1 MERTRV
7 AVIELVR
14 DGQELRGDLVLYEC
28 RSSEDFKR
36 YLATYDHSRPDVL
49 RRIFIVEWSEGGPII
64 GDAQPDT
71 IRHVLEKELHV
82 PADLFSEHASHG
94 VGSLFEPQE
103 LDIINPFLISTSEP
117 ERRFSIGFFDLW
129 EYTGETEALM
139 TPCPETHRMLV
150 PGDAGLTLMC
160 RDTERQLQFHKWK
173 TRKGWLV
180 IAPRKCSY
188 WSRWVGEEEG
198 TDVVM
203 VFDPTVNAAVPKL
216 PVGTPKSSKP
226 IPLNPRQPFLGG
238 YQQVLAPQVS
248 VEAKLS
254 DLTRHILN
262 ANPMVVAERSVHP
275 AGTVDSPP
283 ATDIVEDNEIS
294 PAAFQVG
301 VQNGHAIEMT
311 KADKK
316 LKKKKGKQQEL
327 LVEPEEEEEEQEES
341 EEKRLKKIEN
351 LKQNILAGLERPVPP
366 RTSLFDDVRYYF
378 ARHANSQGSLLGQN
392 MVPHFPYV
400 RSSGA
405 ALFPLKVI
413 AGHYCLLHAFVSF
426 QTAAMRSTGWM
437 LKEDTTQQLEESKQV
452 EESWSRFRCT
462 EYLECLE
469 SLMDTLGIPLYGV
482 GSCAPVETTPLLRRS
497 GTGLTTATLGG
508 SSPAPRWRSAVTPDF
523 TYLHRQF
530 TMRRHDYDRITTSI
544 AALTGIVTGRSA
556 VMEAISAR
564 SLTSVALF
572 FAPLAW
578 ITALYSVPE
587 DLGPGGPLFWVY
599 WVTAVPFM
607 GVVWLAIKAWERRQD
622 RRKKGTGERRVV
634 IDDSIV

>member
-7 AVIELVR
+7 AIIELVR

-28 RSSEDFKR
+28 RSSEDLKR

-64 GDAQPDT
+64 GDAQPNT
-71 IRHVLEKELHV
+71 LRHVLETELQV
-82 PADLFSEHASHG
+82 PSDVFSEHASQG

-103 LDIINPFLISTSEP
+103 LDIINPYLISTCAP

-129 EYTGETEALM
+129 EYIGETEALQ
-139 TPCPETHRMLV
+139 TPCPETHRMFV

-160 RDTERQLQFHKWK
+160 GFTERQLQFHKWK
-173 TRKGWLV
+173 ARKGWLV

-203 VFDPTVNAAVPKL
+203 VFDPTVNTAVPKL

-226 IPLNPRQPFLGG
+226 ISLNPRQPFLGG
-238 YQQVLAPQVS
+238 YQQVLPREVS
-248 VEAKLS
+248 VQGRLS
-254 DLTRHILN
+254 DVTRNILN
-262 ANPMVVAERSVHP
+262 MTPAEVAGNSAHPPRPVNNPPETN
-275 AGTVDSPP
+275 TV
-283 ATDIVEDNEIS
+283 EENEIS
-294 PAAFQVG
+294 PAAFQIA
-301 VQNGHAIEMT
+301 VQNGSAFEMT
-311 KADKK
+311 NADKK
-316 LKKKKGKQQEL
+316 LKKKKGKQTEL
-327 LVEPEEEEEEQEES
+327 LVEPEEEVEEET
-341 EEKRLKKIEN
+341 EEKRLKKIED
-351 LKQNILAGLERPVPP
+351 LKQTILAGLKKPVSP

-378 ARHANSQGSLLGQN
+378 ARHTNSLGSLLGQN
-392 MVPHFPYV
+392 MVPHFPHV
-400 RSSGA
+400 GSSGA
-405 ALFPLKVI
+405 ALIPLKVM

-426 QTAAMRSTGWM
+426 QTAAMRSTGWK

-469 SLMDTLGIPLYGV
+469 ALMDTLGIPLYGL
-482 GSCAPVETTPLLRRS
+482 GSCAPMETTPLLRRS
-497 GTGLTTATLGG
+497 GTGLTTGTIRE
-508 SSPAPRWRSAVTPDF
+508 SSPEPRWRAAVTPDF

-556 VMEAISAR
+556 VMEAVSAR

-622 RRKKGTGERRVV
+622 RRKKGTGERRGV